1 MNNKKQIY
9 KQICVL
15 NPFVVL
21 RYTYTHRCQH
31 GINVSCSGFYTTK
44 NTFKRCLHSKNLYI
58 HEYVFER
65 TYTFFFINNIPDCV
79 ISNQAF
85 LLLDQAFLLHFGVTA
100 RITRSNPVGG
110 IDVCFA

>member
-1 MNNKKQIY
+1 MELTFLAVDSTLLRTHSN
-9 KQICVL
+9 
-15 NPFVVL
+15 VVYIQKI
-21 RYTYTHRCQH
+21 YTYTSMCL
-31 GINVSCSGFYTTK
+31 SG
-44 NTFKRCLHSKNLYI
+44 
-58 HEYVFER
+58 R
-65 TYTFFFINNIPDCV
+65 THFFFINNIPDCV